1 METLEKV
8 RDIICEQLDV
18 ESDEVTM
25 DASILEDLGADS
37 LDIVDLVMNLEEA
50 FDTEIPD
57 DEIEKLRTVG
67 DVVRYVD
74 EHAAEAAPDDEE

>member
-1 METLEKV
+1 METFEKV
-8 RDIICEQLDV
+8 KSILCEQLDV
-18 ESDEVTM
+18 EAEEVTM
-25 DASILEDLGADS
+25 ESSILDDLGADS

-57 DEIEKLRTVG
+57 EDIEQLKTVG

-74 EHAAEAAPDDEE
+74 EHAAQGDE